1 MDVLI
6 LAAGFG
12 TRMED
17 LTKQIPKP
25 LLKINQKPLIAY
37 ALDLIEKIK
46 FEEIYVNIHYQPQS
60 IQKYLIENFPKV
72 KISHEKE
79 LLGTGGGIKKIQNK
93 DLFILNTDNL
103 WDPEFILEIENAIN
117 FFQDNN
123 NIENLLL
130 VNSNDNSKD
139 LEISNESTINF
150 PAVKKNTQFQG
161 CHLLRKN
168 ALDSYPLIF
177 DIPQYWKDCSKRK
190 KLFGFETSIINTHIG
205 TKNLY
210 LKYQK

>member
-12 TRMED
+12 TRMDD
-17 LTKQIPKP
+17 LTKKIPKP
-25 LLKINQKPLIAY
+25 LLKINQKPLIVY
-37 ALDLIEKIK
+37 ALDLIEKLK
-46 FEEIYVNIHYQPQS
+46 FEEIYVNTHYQAESLQS
-60 IQKYLIENFPKV
+60 YLIQNYPKV

-79 LLGTGGGIKKIQNK
+79 ILGTGGGIKKIQNK

-103 WDPEFILEIENAIN
+103 WKKEFILEIKNALS
-117 FFQDNN
+117 FFQENK

-130 VNSNDNSKD
+130 VNSNNNSLD
-139 LEISNESTINF
+139 LEMSNESMINF
-150 PAVKKNTQFQG
+150 PAIKKNTQFQG
-161 CHLLRKN
+161 CHLLRNK
-168 ALDSYPLIF
+168 ALDSYPVIF
-177 DIPQYWKDCSKRK
+177 DIPQYWKDCSNRK
-190 KLFGFETSIINTHIG
+190 QLYGFETKTINHHIG